1 LRNPKI
7 VEHCKYSGFKVSK
20 CAVGADQK
28 CKRKKTDFSKRKI
41 LKKLKKYLTNM
52 SNYLCYLMPCRT
64 CQQF

>member
-28 CKRKKTDFSKRKI
+28 CKRKKPISQKEK
-41 LKKLKKYLTNM
+41 N
-52 SNYLCYLMPCRT
+52 
-64 CQQF
+64 